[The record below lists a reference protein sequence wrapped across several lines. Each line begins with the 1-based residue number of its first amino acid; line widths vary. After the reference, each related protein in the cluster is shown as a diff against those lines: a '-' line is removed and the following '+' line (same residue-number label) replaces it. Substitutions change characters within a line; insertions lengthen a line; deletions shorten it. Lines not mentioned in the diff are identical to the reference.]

1 MSKIFVADDYR
12 WLNVLFYL
20 SRRALQTLELMWQ
33 MSPVE
38 NCISH
43 STSAFVYS
51 FNPECFSLPR
61 HLLICQR
68 HHVQPLGLRPGL
80 NGFGFAGNADVTIK
94 ISKKQ
99 TYQLSKLLRAKFA
112 DTDLS
117 SMCFFTTTS
126 ILHDE
131 QWWQWTIIKHMINT
145 YVLGNSQRIC
155 WWHQHMNSFFGFAS
169 SACTAERCASSSALR
184 VSCLKLW
191 TNPLQ
196 ADIACE
202 YGNYIWAVIDVYGVV
217 CRANSFDIM

>member
-1 MSKIFVADDYR
+1 MLQSAPSLVDLPKASCPALGIASGAQWFWFCR
-12 WLNVLFYL
+12 KC
-20 SRRALQTLELMWQ
+20 RRYNQ
-33 MSPVE
+33 
-38 NCISH
+38 N
-43 STSAFVYS
+43 
-51 FNPECFSLPR
+51 
-61 HLLICQR
+61 
-68 HHVQPLGLRPGL
+68 
-80 NGFGFAGNADVTIK
+80 IK
-94 ISKKQ
+94 KKQ

-131 QWWQWTIIKHMINT
+131 QWWQWTIIKHMINTVNT

-196 ADIACE
+196 ADIAFE